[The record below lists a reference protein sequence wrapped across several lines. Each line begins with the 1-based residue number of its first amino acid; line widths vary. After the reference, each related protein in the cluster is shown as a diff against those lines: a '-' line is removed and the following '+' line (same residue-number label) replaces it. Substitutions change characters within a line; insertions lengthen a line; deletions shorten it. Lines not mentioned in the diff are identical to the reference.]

1 MDDAPADADLPGGGI
16 RHLIRIGAPLVLA
29 SAGHAFRLFIDR
41 VMLAR
46 YSPEAIAASMPAGML
61 CFSLMAFFIGTTSY
75 VNTFVAQ
82 YSGAG
87 QRREIGSAV
96 WQGLY
101 IAAIGGIVMAIISLE
116 SEAIFALMGHAPEIQ
131 AMEVPYFRVMSCL
144 GFPSMALSALNA
156 FWSGRGRTRVVMAI
170 ELLCAAVNVVLNA
183 ILIYG
188 YAGMPEMGIVGAGI
202 ATSIASTCGALLGAF
217 LFLRPS
223 NRMTYGTWPARTFN
237 PVLFRRVIRFGL
249 PNGLQLGLELLAFMV
264 FIAVLGRLG
273 SEELEA
279 ANIAFGL
286 NAMAFLPMLGLGV
299 AVSVIVGQSV
309 GAGNIPVAQRAV
321 RSGFILAVLY
331 NLAIGSAFLLAPD
344 AIISVFARAG
354 DAAQEATLKMAKQCL
369 FFVTAYLLFDAV
381 YVVYSHAIKGA
392 GDTRYALCAGILV
405 SWGTLALPTWIAI
418 RGGAS
423 FWTLWAILVV
433 HVFIAAAV
441 FATRYFGGKWQGMRV
456 IEAWGPESVIAEVDL
471 QADRGI

>member
-1 MDDAPADADLPGGGI
+1 M
-16 RHLIRIGAPLVLA
+16 RIGAPLVLA

-61 CFSLMAFFIGTTSY
+61 CFSLMAFFIGTTGY

-87 QRREIGSAV
+87 QRRETGSAV

-101 IAAIGGIVMAIISLE
+101 IAAIGGIVMAIISLQ
-116 SEAIFALMGHAPEIQ
+116 SEAIFALMGHAPEVQ
-131 AMEVPYFRVMSCL
+131 AEEVPYFRVMSCL
-144 GFPSMALSALNA
+144 GFPTIALSALNA

-170 ELLCAAVNVVLNA
+170 ELLCAGVNVALNA
-183 ILIYG
+183 ILIFG
-188 YAGMPEMGIVGAGI
+188 YAGIPEMGIVGAGI
-202 ATSIASTCGALLGAF
+202 ATSIASACGALLGAY

-223 NRMTYGTWPARTFN
+223 NRSTYGTWPLRTFN
-237 PVLFRRVIRFGL
+237 PDLFRRVIRFGL
-249 PNGLQLGLELLAFMV
+249 PNGVQLGLELLAFMV
-264 FIAVLGRLG
+264 FVAVLGRQG
-273 SEELEA
+273 SSELEA
-279 ANIAFGL
+279 ANIAFSL

-321 RSGFILAVLY
+321 RSGFIMAVLCD
-331 NLAIGSAFLLAPD
+331 LVIGSAFLLAPD

-354 DAAQEATLKMAKQCL
+354 DAAQAATLKMAKHCL

-381 YVVYSHAIKGA
+381 YLVYSHAIKGA

-405 SWGTLALPTWIAI
+405 SWGTLALPTWIAV

-456 IEAWGPESVIAEVDL
+456 IEEWGPESVIAEVDL